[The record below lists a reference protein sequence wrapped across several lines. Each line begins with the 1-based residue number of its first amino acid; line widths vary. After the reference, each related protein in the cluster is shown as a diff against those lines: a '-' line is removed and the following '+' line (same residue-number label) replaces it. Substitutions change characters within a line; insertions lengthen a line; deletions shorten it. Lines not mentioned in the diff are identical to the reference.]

1 MEQGGANKVIKKC
14 PLFSICGGCRYDFA
28 SPDYR
33 AEKIKK
39 IDGWNLSNEPFWTD
53 AGQRR
58 RADFCFSGG
67 DFGFY
72 ERGTKNIIHVDMCP
86 NLLPEIN
93 AILPKLSALPWVGTG
108 SALVTVCDNGIDLA
122 INSDVPYFTRE
133 FKDAVAKMPF
143 IRVTWNGGIVTQT
156 ATPKISFAGR
166 TIDYPPNAFL
176 QPTVQ
181 SENAMREFV
190 ASHID
195 DGARV
200 ADLFCGLGNF
210 TFVTRADGQGRDGVS
225 KANID
230 GFDVVGIGAKRDLF
244 KNPLSVKMLNTYDV
258 IIMDPPRAGALAQTK
273 LIAESNVKKVIY
285 VSCNPITLRRDAKI
299 LANAGYKI
307 TDTAAFDQFVGT
319 DHWELAVVFEK

>member
-1 MEQGGANKVIKKC
+1 MIKTC
-14 PLFSICGGCRYDFA
+14 PLFSICGGCVYDFA
-28 SPDYR
+28 SSNYR

-39 IDGWNLSNEPFWTD
+39 LDGWDLSSEPFWTD

-58 RADFCFSGG
+58 RADFCFSGCE
-67 DFGFY
+67 FGFY
-72 ERGTKNIIHVDMCP
+72 QRGTKNIIRVDQCP

-93 AILPKLSALPWVGTG
+93 AILPKLAALPWVGTG
-108 SALVTVCDNGIDLA
+108 SALVTVCDNGIDLGVV
-122 INSDVPYFTRE
+122 SDVPYFTRK
-133 FKDAVAKMPF
+133 FKESVEKLPL
-143 IRVTWNGGIVTQT
+143 IRVTWNGNIVMQKTQ
-156 ATPKISFAGR
+156 PKISFAGH
-166 TIDYPPNAFL
+166 TVDYIPNAFL
-176 QPTVQ
+176 QPTAQ
-181 SENAMREFV
+181 SESAMREFV

-195 DGARV
+195 DGARA

-210 TFVTRADGQGRDGVS
+210 TFVANADGQGRDGVS

-230 GFDVVGIGAKRDLF
+230 GFDVVGTGAKRDLF

-299 LANAGYKI
+299 LTAAGYKI
-307 TDTAAFDQFVGT
+307 TATAAFDQFVGT
-319 DHWELAVVFEK
+319 DHWELAVVFER